1 MAEKYG
7 RKVKEKMV
15 QETKDVLSGDKG
27 FILSTVENMKAS
39 DMDVLRKSMKK
50 MGSRYMVLKN
60 RLADI
65 ALEET
70 EVEGIGDLALEKKI
84 IGVGVINDDV
94 VETVKVMKEFSKKK
108 KGFNIKMG
116 YVEGR
121 AITAER
127 VDELADLPGREQL
140 LAMVLGTMNA
150 PVTSFVSAMS
160 GIMKKLLYALN
171 AVKEKKGSE

>member
-7 RKVKEKMV
+7 RKVKGKMV
-15 QETKDVLSGDKG
+15 QETKDVLSGEKG

-50 MGSRYMVLKN
+50 SGARYMVLKN

-65 ALEET
+65 ALEEL
-70 EVEGIGDLALEKKI
+70 EVEGIGGLASEKKI
-84 IGVGVINDDV
+84 LGVGVINDDV
-94 VETVKVMKEFSKKK
+94 VEIAKIMREFSKQK
-108 KGFNIKMG
+108 KGFNIKLG

-121 AITAER
+121 VVTAER
-127 VDELADLPGREQL
+127 VNELAELPGREQL
-140 LAMVLGTMNA
+140 LAMVLGTLNA
-150 PVTSFVSAMS
+150 PVTSLVSVTA
-160 GIMKKLLYALN
+160 GILKKLLYALN